1 MGSINLNNDEIPF
14 LAVPLPEDIL
24 KLKWAGEFEQA
35 DRVIDRRLK
44 KELPE
49 GLRKRLMLEKE
60 MLKQVP
66 GQYPYT
72 WEKALQRMR
81 DNIRDFREEE
91 LKELWEEDAADW
103 IFIRGE
109 VHFRDNFL
117 ENIVKTR
124 GEYRKRILDPRLD
137 GESVHGEILDRT
149 IEEMRKNGHLAE
161 EIRMKIRLRI
171 KEEAERENARI
182 RVYLPVPLEYEQI
195 RNVRLTAVRIGGQPA
210 KAEEY
215 TLAPPDSEQ
224 RTVCMETVHRRGQE
238 YEIQFSFENHMKY
251 VDLSTSK
258 ALELAAGGEWEMGLG
273 IHDPSHYLGERL
285 PHIRFTP
292 YIRGLAREIVGEE
305 KNPLAKAR
313 KIYDFIT
320 THVNYSYVRSYLTLE
335 NIPEEAAV
343 SLKGDCGVQALLF
356 IVLCRV
362 SGIPARW
369 QSGLFTAPH
378 KVGCHDWAQFYI
390 APFGWLFADCSFGGS
405 ARRNHSD
412 SRWNFYF
419 GNLDPFRLPAA
430 REFQADFVPASR
442 FLRSDPYDNQ
452 TGEVEYEDRGL
463 LRGEYETSFLIE
475 SISPLA

>member
-1 MGSINLNNDEIPF
+1 
-14 LAVPLPEDIL
+14 
-24 KLKWAGEFEQA
+24 
-35 DRVIDRRLK
+35 
-44 KELPE
+44 
-49 GLRKRLMLEKE
+49 
-60 MLKQVP
+60 
-66 GQYPYT
+66 
-72 WEKALQRMR
+72 
-81 DNIRDFREEE
+81 
-91 LKELWEEDAADW
+91 
-103 IFIRGE
+103 
-109 VHFRDNFL
+109 
-117 ENIVKTR
+117 
-124 GEYRKRILDPRLD
+124 
-137 GESVHGEILDRT
+137 
-149 IEEMRKNGHLAE
+149 
-161 EIRMKIRLRI
+161 
-171 KEEAERENARI
+171 
-182 RVYLPVPLEYEQI
+182 
-195 RNVRLTAVRIGGQPA
+195 
-210 KAEEY
+210 
-215 TLAPPDSEQ
+215 
-224 RTVCMETVHRRGQE
+224 
-238 YEIQFSFENHMKY
+238 
-251 VDLSTSK
+251 
-258 ALELAAGGEWEMGLG
+258 MGLG

-378 KVGCHDWAQFYI
+378 KAGCHDWAQFYI

-430 REFQADFVPASR
+430 REFQADFVPDSR

-475 SISPLA
+475 RISPLA